1 MPHSFECKEPITKE
15 YITMKK
21 RAFCLFLAAALS
33 LSALCA
39 CTAGTTGV
47 NGDSSAGVSISTP
60 SKGKNAMSSRLVGIS
75 MPEQAGRWEQ
85 EATRQAAPSMARI
98 AMFFIIRIKYS
109 VC

>member
-1 MPHSFECKEPITKE
+1 
-15 YITMKK
+15 MKK
-21 RAFCLFLAAALS
+21 RAFCLFLAAALC

-39 CTAGTTGV
+39 CTAGANGTTSA
-47 NGDSSAGVSISTP
+47 DSSAGVSISTP

-85 EATRQAAPSMARI
+85 EATRQAAPAMARI

>member
-1 MPHSFECKEPITKE
+1 MPHSFEYKEPITKE

-39 CTAGTTGV
+39 CTAGANGTTSA
-47 NGDSSAGVSISTP
+47 DSSAGDSISTP

-85 EATRQAAPSMARI
+85 EATTMQTILQAMTTP
-98 AMFFIIRIKYS
+98 
-109 VC
+109 